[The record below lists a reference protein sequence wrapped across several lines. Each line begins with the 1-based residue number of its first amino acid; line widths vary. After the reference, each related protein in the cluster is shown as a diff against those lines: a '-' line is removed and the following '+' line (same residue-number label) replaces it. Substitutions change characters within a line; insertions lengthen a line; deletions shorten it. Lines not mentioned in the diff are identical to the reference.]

1 MHGSTLGSVWTLIA
15 DDLLL
20 RTNCLDDLNLPF
32 TIRFGTVN
40 RLTVVWEDKT
50 SIKLHV
56 DTLFVCLETRQ
67 KKDLDPSEF
76 HKLQLETKRAQL
88 EAWEAQ
94 LEASLASSTASIA
107 TKPDDSSQSYRAV
120 LDKLELTISNI
131 NLCFYDSSTSHTFG
145 VRIDVIKFINQ
156 SVDIANPNHVIKSAE
171 ISGLSAYIDSSKA
184 PNNPDAADK
193 KKHEFILFPFTASV
207 SIAYDKPG
215 ALPDVSRPRIN
226 VIASVP
232 ELAVQLQR
240 VQYLCAASLVD
251 VWSAQMRRRVVRPD
265 RPLESPSLA
274 PAEWWTY
281 VLKHARSE
289 ARTRLYR
296 RTPGYLAH
304 RRKMRLRYVELYL
317 KQRTEKLHKK
327 ELHELEVMDEEFALH
342 DLIFFRCTAMRRQ
355 QAHASRPAAPRRGK
369 SWSTWFSGSKAADA
383 DEDEPEADGSA
394 PMQAL
399 SEEER
404 EMLFSA
410 LSSSPQDAG
419 ASYSSLVSSEC
430 LEQVSKCPSLQ
441 PRPRLPPV
449 ARAAVAASG

>member
-1 MHGSTLGSVWTLIA
+1 VWTLIA

-32 TIRFGTVN
+32 TIRFGTVK
-40 RLTVVWEDKT
+40 RLTVIWEDKT

-94 LEASLASSTASIA
+94 LEASLATSAASIA
-107 TKPDDSSQSYRAV
+107 TKSDDSSQSYRAV

-131 NLCFYDSSTSHTFG
+131 NLCFYDTSTSHTFG

-184 PNNPDAADK
+184 PTNPAAADK
-193 KKHEFILFPFTASV
+193 KKHEFVLFPFTASV
-207 SIAYDKPG
+207 CIAYDKPG

-226 VIASVP
+226 VVASVP
-232 ELAVQLQR
+232 ELAVQLER
-240 VQYLCAASLVD
+240 EQYLCAATLVD
-251 VWSAQMRRRVVRPD
+251 FWSDQMRRRVVRPD

-274 PAEWWTY
+274 PAEWWVY

-355 QAHASRPAAPRRGK
+355 QAPASRPAATRRGK
-369 SWSTWFSGSKAADA
+369 SSWSSWFSGSGSKAADA
-383 DEDEPEADGSA
+383 DEDESEADGSA

-410 LSSSPQDAG
+410 LSSGPQDAG

-430 LEQVSKCPSLQ
+430 PEQASSCPWLQLRPQLSQAGSATSVS
-441 PRPRLPPV
+441 R
-449 ARAAVAASG
+449 G

>member
-1 MHGSTLGSVWTLIA
+1 MK
-15 DDLLL
+15 
-20 RTNCLDDLNLPF
+20 
-32 TIRFGTVN
+32 
-40 RLTVVWEDKT
+40 RLTVLWEDKT
-50 SIKLHV
+50 SIKLHI

-67 KKDLDPSEF
+67 KKNLDPSEF

-88 EAWEAQ
+88 EAWETQ
-94 LEASLASSTASIA
+94 LEASLASTSAISTKS
-107 TKPDDSSQSYRAV
+107 DDSSQSYRAV

-156 SVDIANPNHVIKSAE
+156 SVDLANPNHVIKTAK
-171 ISGLSAYIDSSKA
+171 ISGLSAYIDNSKA
-184 PNNPDAADK
+184 PDNPAAADRT
-193 KKHEFILFPFTASV
+193 KHDFILFPFTASV
-207 SIAYDKPG
+207 CIAYDKPG

-240 VQYLCAASLVD
+240 EQDLCAATLVD
-251 VWSAQMRRRVVRPD
+251 FWSDQVRRRVVRPD

-274 PAEWWTY
+274 PAEWWVY

-327 ELHELEVMDEEFALH
+327 ELHELEVMEEEFALH

-355 QAHASRPAAPRRGK
+355 QAPSSRPASTRRAK
-369 SWSTWFSGSKAADA
+369 SSWSSWFSGSGSKAVDE
-383 DEDEPEADGSA
+383 DEDEPEVDSSA
-394 PMQAL
+394 PIQAL
-399 SEEER
+399 TDEER

-410 LSSSPQDAG
+410 LSSSPQDAA

-430 LEQVSKCPSLQ
+430 LDQVSM
-441 PRPRLPPV
+441 RARLHMKLRQV
-449 ARAAVAASG
+449 ASAAGALRA

>member
-1 MHGSTLGSVWTLIA
+1 VK
-15 DDLLL
+15 
-20 RTNCLDDLNLPF
+20 
-32 TIRFGTVN
+32 
-40 RLTVVWEDKT
+40 RLTVLWEDKT

-88 EAWEAQ
+88 EAWETQ
-94 LEASLASSTASIA
+94 LEASLASTSTIS
-107 TKPDDSSQSYRAV
+107 TKSDDSSQSYRAV

-131 NLCFYDSSTSHTFG
+131 NLCFYDSATSHTFG

-156 SVDIANPNHVIKSAE
+156 SVDLANPNHVIKTAK
-171 ISGLSAYIDSSKA
+171 ISGLSAYIDNSTA
-184 PNNPDAADK
+184 PDNPAAADK
-193 KKHEFILFPFTASV
+193 MKHDFILFPFTASV
-207 SIAYDKPG
+207 CIAYDKPG

-226 VIASVP
+226 VVASVP

-240 VQYLCAASLVD
+240 EQYLCAATLVD
-251 VWSAQMRRRVVRPD
+251 FWSDQVRRRVVRPD
-265 RPLESPSLA
+265 RPLESPLLA
-274 PAEWWTY
+274 PAEWWVY
-281 VLKHARSE
+281 VLKHVRSE

-317 KQRTEKLHKK
+317 KQRSEKLHKK
-327 ELHELEVMDEEFALH
+327 ELHELEVLEEEFALN

-355 QAHASRPAAPRRGK
+355 QAPASRPAATRRSK
-369 SWSTWFSGSKAADA
+369 SSWSSWFSGSGSKAADE
-383 DEDEPEADGSA
+383 DEDEPEVDGSA
-394 PMQAL
+394 PIQAL
-399 SEEER
+399 TEEER

-430 LEQVSKCPSLQ
+430 PEQASKNPNIQ
-441 PRPRLPPV
+441 RQLPLPH
-449 ARAAVAASG
+449 AASAACASRG